1 VLANFNNVEVEHY
14 GQKAHFFIK
23 DERYQVTIS
32 YDDKKDTFPI
42 KYTFG
47 HFPLQHYLV
56 ETEKGKLQVLPFAW
70 DARDKKQGG
79 ERWYHNYSHEKINPE
94 DRLHWRQPL
103 QNWNG
108 MCADCHSDGLV
119 RNYDADENSFKT
131 SFDNINVG
139 CLSCHGDM
147 SEHANT
153 STKRNVSG
161 DVTLLKH
168 LTG

>member
-1 VLANFNNVEVEHY
+1 MATIRSSQINGHY
-14 GQKAHFFIK
+14 
-23 DERYQVTIS
+23 
-32 YDDKKDTFPI
+32 
-42 KYTFG
+42 
-47 HFPLQHYLV
+47 PLQYYLV
-56 ETEKGKLQVLPFAW
+56 ETEKRKLQVLPFAW
-70 DARDKKQGG
+70 DARYKKQGRQ
-79 ERWYHNYSHEKINPE
+79 RWYHNYSHEKINPE